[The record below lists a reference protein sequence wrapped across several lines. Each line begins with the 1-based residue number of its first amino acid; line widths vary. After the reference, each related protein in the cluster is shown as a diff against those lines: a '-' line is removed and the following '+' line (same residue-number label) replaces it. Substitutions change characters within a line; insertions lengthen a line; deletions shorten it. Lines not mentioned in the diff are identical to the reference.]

1 MERISQS
8 HAVGQAPT
16 HRITHARAVALLTAH
31 LTTKTGNP
39 VSRRI
44 RRLGI
49 FSSKPSV
56 EEITAIQP
64 WIEAKI
70 RRCGVREADVP
81 DVRQEVLVAAH
92 LAAQAGDYRP
102 DPTQDPSD
110 ALKAWLFGFCWRL
123 ASHHRQK
130 AWVRREIPSGLDR
143 SVAVDPRQRL
153 EARSDLLA
161 LRHLG
166 RNDRAM
172 LIARADRD
180 PITQLASDRGMPRLL
195 VASRIRRSRRIVDA
209 IIRKGAR

>member
-1 MERISQS
+1 MERIPQS

-16 HRITHARAVALLTAH
+16 RSITQMRALVLRMAH
-31 LTTKTGNP
+31 LTTRTGSH

-44 RRLGI
+44 RHLGI
-49 FSSKPSV
+49 SSQPSV
-56 EEITAIQP
+56 NEIIALQP

-70 RRCGVREADVP
+70 RRCGVGEADVP
-81 DVRQEVLVAAH
+81 DVRQEVLLAAH
-92 LAAQAGDYRP
+92 LAIQAGDYRP
-102 DPTQDPSD
+102 DPAQDPAD
-110 ALKAWLFGFCWRL
+110 ALKAWIFGFCWRI
-123 ASHHRQK
+123 ASHHRQA

-166 RNDRAM
+166 RTDRAM

-180 PITQLASDRGMPRLL
+180 PITQLASERGMPRLL
-195 VASRIRRSRRIVDA
+195 AARRIRRSRSIVDA

>member
-1 MERISQS
+1 MERIPQS
-8 HAVGQAPT
+8 YAVRQAPT
-16 HRITHARAVALLTAH
+16 CSIIHARALVLLTAH
-31 LTTKTGNP
+31 LTHKTWNH

-44 RRLGI
+44 RHLGI
-49 FSSKPSV
+49 SSSQPSV
-56 EEITAIQP
+56 EEIISLQP

-70 RRCGVREADVP
+70 RRCGVGEADVP
-81 DVRQEVLVAAH
+81 DVRQEVLFAAH
-92 LAAQAGDYRP
+92 RASQAGDYRP
-102 DPTQDPSD
+102 DTAQEPAD
-110 ALKAWLFGFCWRL
+110 ALKAWIFGFCWRL

-143 SVAVDPRQRL
+143 CSAVDPCHRL

-180 PITQLASDRGMPRLL
+180 PITQLASERGMPRLL
-195 VASRIRRSRRIVDA
+195 AARRIRRSRRIVDA